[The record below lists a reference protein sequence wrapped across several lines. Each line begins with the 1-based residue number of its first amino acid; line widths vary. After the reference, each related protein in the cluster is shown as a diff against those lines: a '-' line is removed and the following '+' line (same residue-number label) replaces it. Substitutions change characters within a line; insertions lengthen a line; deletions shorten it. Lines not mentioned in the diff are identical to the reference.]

1 MKQINLQG
9 YDESVKRFVLA
20 VSGEPGGALLEIDGR
35 VVARVLPVL
44 PLAESSPN
52 GAWTHEKNTRRC
64 ELVDKVIAGTL
75 LSEEGEELA
84 RLQREM
90 LDYRR
95 RVAPLPLDEARKLHQ
110 QLLALAQAQQGES
123 NS

>member
-20 VSGEPGGALLEIDGR
+20 ASGEPGGALLEIDGR

-44 PLAESSPN
+44 PHAELSPN
-52 GAWTHEKNTRRC
+52 GAWTDEKNKRRC
-64 ELVDKVIAGTL
+64 ELVDKKIAGTM

-95 RVAPLPLDEARKLHQ
+95 RVAPLPLDDARRLHQ
-110 QLLALAQAQQGES
+110 QLLALAQAQQGE
-123 NS
+123 